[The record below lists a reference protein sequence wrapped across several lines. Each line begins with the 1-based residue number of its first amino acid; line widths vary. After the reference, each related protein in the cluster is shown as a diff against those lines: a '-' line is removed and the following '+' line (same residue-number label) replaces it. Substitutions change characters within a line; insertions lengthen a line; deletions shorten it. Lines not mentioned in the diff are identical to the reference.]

1 MDPNESV
8 LYLSAFS
15 AVKNDFVVLQ
25 IRMALVVQKQAQLGC
40 DLFEHS
46 SGMSH
51 AFKGLVFSP
60 LTEERGDKLVLK
72 QTSEIDAICKNLD
85 WLY

>member
-1 MDPNESV
+1 MTVFSNSFT
-8 LYLSAFS
+8 AFS

-51 AFKGLVFSP
+51 AIKGLVFSP
-60 LTEERGDKLVLK
+60 LTEER
-72 QTSEIDAICKNLD
+72 
-85 WLY
+85 